1 MKAENSGTVQ
11 TGSKTKRNRR
21 VHPVREKCLAVLSVW
36 AQKRRA
42 STVCRELGISW
53 GILNQW
59 EKRALQGMLEGLGQK
74 AACEEQPANLGRRLE
89 RLLQGPE
96 RSPGGESL
104 NVSVNP

>member
-1 MKAENSGTVQ
+1 MKLENSME
-11 TGSKTKRNRR
+11 KKMDKAKRSRR
-21 VHPVREKCLAVLSVW
+21 AHPAREKCLAVLSVW

-74 AACEEQPANLGRRLE
+74 EPIGDQPVSLGRRLE
-89 RLLQGPE
+89 RLLTGPA
-96 RSPGGESL
+96 PAGEPES
-104 NVSVNP
+104 VVVNP